1 MAEFILS
8 AFADEAAEGLDEQ
21 LEALAQENIRMIE
34 LRCVDGVNCSE
45 LGVEDA
51 VRIHK
56 KLEAHHV
63 TLSAL
68 GSPYGKIGIMD
79 SFDEHFD
86 KFARS
91 MEVCKVLECSR
102 IRMFS
107 FYIPQGEEPE
117 KYRGEVFRRLE
128 RMVELARKNDV
139 LLVHENEK
147 GIYGDTDTRCMD
159 LYEHFG
165 GDMGVAFDPANYV
178 QCGVDPLE
186 AYRLH
191 KDIITYFHIKDA
203 MKEDGSVVS
212 AGRGDGHLP
221 EILEDVDKVRS
232 GEVILTVEPHL
243 HIFNGLGSLQS
254 ESLLHKESYPDS
266 RTAFHAAC
274 EALKKIIQ
282 KIV

>member
-1 MAEFILS
+1 
-8 AFADEAAEGLDEQ
+8 
-21 LEALAQENIRMIE
+21 
-34 LRCVDGVNCSE
+34 
-45 LGVEDA
+45 
-51 VRIHK
+51 
-56 KLEAHHV
+56 
-63 TLSAL
+63 
-68 GSPYGKIGIMD
+68 
-79 SFDEHFD
+79 
-86 KFARS
+86 
-91 MEVCKVLECSR
+91 
-102 IRMFS
+102 MFS
-107 FYIPQGEEPE
+107 FYIPQCEEPE
-117 KYRGEVFRRLE
+117 KYRDEVFRRLE

-274 EALKKIIQ
+274 EALKKIIL
-282 KIV
+282 

>member
-1 MAEFILS
+1 M
-8 AFADEAAEGLDEQ
+8 
-21 LEALAQENIRMIE
+21 
-34 LRCVDGVNCSE
+34 
-45 LGVEDA
+45 
-51 VRIHK
+51 
-56 KLEAHHV
+56 
-63 TLSAL
+63 
-68 GSPYGKIGIMD
+68 
-79 SFDEHFD
+79 
-86 KFARS
+86 
-91 MEVCKVLECSR
+91 
-102 IRMFS
+102 
-107 FYIPQGEEPE
+107 
-117 KYRGEVFRRLE
+117 
-128 RMVELARKNDV
+128 
-139 LLVHENEK
+139 LVHENEK

-221 EILEDVDKVRS
+221 EILGDVDKVRS

-243 HIFNGLGSLQS
+243 HIFNGLDSLQS

-274 EALKKIIQ
+274 EALKKIIL
-282 KIV
+282 

>member
-1 MAEFILS
+1 MAACEMEGFMAEFILS

-147 GIYGDTDTRCMD
+147 EYTATQILAVWICMS
-159 LYEHFG
+159 
-165 GDMGVAFDPANYV
+165 
-178 QCGVDPLE
+178 
-186 AYRLH
+186 
-191 KDIITYFHIKDA
+191 I
-203 MKEDGSVVS
+203 S
-212 AGRGDGHLP
+212 
-221 EILEDVDKVRS
+221 
-232 GEVILTVEPHL
+232 EVIWVLRLTLQTMSNAEL
-243 HIFNGLGSLQS
+243 TLWRLTGFIRTSSHIS
-254 ESLLHKESYPDS
+254 
-266 RTAFHAAC
+266 T
-274 EALKKIIQ
+274 
-282 KIV
+282 

>member
-34 LRCVDGVNCSE
+34 LRGVDGANCSE

-68 GSPYGKIGIMD
+68 GSPYGKIGIRD

-117 KYRGEVFRRLE
+117 KYRGEVFGRLE
-128 RMVELARKNDV
+128 RMVELARKMMFCLFMRMKKEYTATQILAV
-139 LLVHENEK
+139 W
-147 GIYGDTDTRCMD
+147 ICMS
-159 LYEHFG
+159 
-165 GDMGVAFDPANYV
+165 
-178 QCGVDPLE
+178 
-186 AYRLH
+186 
-191 KDIITYFHIKDA
+191 I
-203 MKEDGSVVS
+203 S
-212 AGRGDGHLP
+212 
-221 EILEDVDKVRS
+221 
-232 GEVILTVEPHL
+232 EVIWVLRLTLQTMSSAEL
-243 HIFNGLGSLQS
+243 TLWRLTGFIRTSSHIS
-254 ESLLHKESYPDS
+254 
-266 RTAFHAAC
+266 T
-274 EALKKIIQ
+274 
-282 KIV
+282 

>member
-8 AFADEAAEGLDEQ
+8 AFADEAAAGLDEQ
-21 LEALAQENIRMIE
+21 LEALEQENIRMIE
-34 LRCVDGVNCSE
+34 LRGVDGVNCSE

-68 GSPYGKIGIMD
+68 GSPYGKIGIRD

-117 KYRGEVFRRLE
+117 KYRDEVFRRLE
-128 RMVELARKNDV
+128 RMVELARKMMFCLSMRMKKEYTATQILAV
-139 LLVHENEK
+139 W
-147 GIYGDTDTRCMD
+147 ICMS
-159 LYEHFG
+159 
-165 GDMGVAFDPANYV
+165 
-178 QCGVDPLE
+178 
-186 AYRLH
+186 
-191 KDIITYFHIKDA
+191 I
-203 MKEDGSVVS
+203 S
-212 AGRGDGHLP
+212 
-221 EILEDVDKVRS
+221 
-232 GEVILTVEPHL
+232 EVIWVLRLTLQTMSNAEL
-243 HIFNGLGSLQS
+243 TLWRLTGFIRTSSHIS
-254 ESLLHKESYPDS
+254 
-266 RTAFHAAC
+266 T
-274 EALKKIIQ
+274 
-282 KIV
+282 

>member
-34 LRCVDGVNCSE
+34 LRGVDGVNCSE

-68 GSPYGKIGIMD
+68 GSPYGKIGIRD

-107 FYIPQGEEPE
+107 FY
-117 KYRGEVFRRLE
+117 
-128 RMVELARKNDV
+128 DV

-203 MKEDGSVVS
+203 MKEDGCVVS

-274 EALKKIIQ
+274 EALKKIIL
-282 KIV
+282 

>member
-8 AFADEAAEGLDEQ
+8 AFADEAAAGLDEQ
-21 LEALAQENIRMIE
+21 LEALEQENISMIE
-34 LRCVDGVNCSE
+34 LRGVDGVSCSE
-45 LGVEDA
+45 LGVDDA

-56 KLEAHHV
+56 KLKAHHV

-117 KYRGEVFRRLE
+117 KYRDEVFRRLE

-274 EALKKIIQ
+274 EALKKIIL
-282 KIV
+282 

>member
-8 AFADEAAEGLDEQ
+8 AFADEAAAGLDEQ
-21 LEALAQENIRMIE
+21 LEALEQENISMIE
-34 LRCVDGVNCSE
+34 LRGVDGVNCSE

-68 GSPYGKIGIMD
+68 GSPYGKIGIRD

-117 KYRGEVFRRLE
+117 KYRDEVFRRLE
-128 RMVELARKNDV
+128 RMVELARKMMFCLSMRMKKEYTATQILAV
-139 LLVHENEK
+139 W
-147 GIYGDTDTRCMD
+147 ICMS
-159 LYEHFG
+159 
-165 GDMGVAFDPANYV
+165 
-178 QCGVDPLE
+178 
-186 AYRLH
+186 
-191 KDIITYFHIKDA
+191 I
-203 MKEDGSVVS
+203 S
-212 AGRGDGHLP
+212 
-221 EILEDVDKVRS
+221 
-232 GEVILTVEPHL
+232 EVIWVLRLTLQTMSNAEL
-243 HIFNGLGSLQS
+243 TLWRLTGFIRTSSHIS
-254 ESLLHKESYPDS
+254 
-266 RTAFHAAC
+266 T
-274 EALKKIIQ
+274 
-282 KIV
+282 

>member
-34 LRCVDGVNCSE
+34 LRGVDGVNCSE

-102 IRMFS
+102 IHV
-107 FYIPQGEEPE
+107 Q
-117 KYRGEVFRRLE
+117 
-128 RMVELARKNDV
+128 
-139 LLVHENEK
+139 LL
-147 GIYGDTDTRCMD
+147 Y
-159 LYEHFG
+159 
-165 GDMGVAFDPANYV
+165 
-178 QCGVDPLE
+178 
-186 AYRLH
+186 
-191 KDIITYFHIKDA
+191 
-203 MKEDGSVVS
+203 S
-212 AGRGDGHLP
+212 AG
-221 EILEDVDKVRS
+221 
-232 GEVILTVEPHL
+232 
-243 HIFNGLGSLQS
+243 
-254 ESLLHKESYPDS
+254 
-266 RTAFHAAC
+266 
-274 EALKKIIQ
+274 
-282 KIV
+282 